1 MLDKQRHEAIMK
13 NILRDLY
20 THPQLQAQLAF
31 KGGTCL
37 YLLHELP
44 RFSTDLD
51 FSLTTRTQIEEL
63 NVTAIT
69 EVMQK
74 YLDVDDHFDKHFTWF
89 WVGSYEKGK
98 QKIKLEISK
107 RRYQADHYTHHD
119 LFGLTIKSLD
129 LSTLAAHKLCAL
141 TDRQNLVN
149 RDLYDTWWLLKKMFP
164 INKEIISER
173 TGKSLGDYLRFTQ
186 EYIDKH
192 VDPKHI
198 LLGLGEVLT
207 EPQKDWVRDHLLNEL
222 SFQIKL
228 NAEADESK

>member
-20 THPQLQAQLAF
+20 THPQLQAQLAL

-37 YLLHELP
+37 YLFHELP

-51 FSLTTRTQIEEL
+51 FSLTMGTQAEEL
-63 NVTAIT
+63 KVTAIT
-69 EVMQK
+69 KIMQN
-74 YLDVDDHFDKHFTWF
+74 YLTIDDHFDKRFTWF
-89 WVGSYEKGK
+89 WIGSYEKGK

-107 RRYQADHYTHHD
+107 RRYQDDRYAHHD

-129 LSTLAAHKLCAL
+129 LGTLTAHKLCAL
-141 TDRQNLVN
+141 TDRPNLVN
-149 RDLYDTWWLLKKMFP
+149 RDLYDMWWLLKKMVP
-164 INKEIISER
+164 INKEIIRER
-173 TGKSLGDYLRFTQ
+173 TGKTLAEYLDFSQ

-192 VDPKHI
+192 VDRKNV

-207 EPQKDWVRDHLLNEL
+207 ESQKDWVRDHLLSEL

-228 NAEADESK
+228 TAEAEKSK